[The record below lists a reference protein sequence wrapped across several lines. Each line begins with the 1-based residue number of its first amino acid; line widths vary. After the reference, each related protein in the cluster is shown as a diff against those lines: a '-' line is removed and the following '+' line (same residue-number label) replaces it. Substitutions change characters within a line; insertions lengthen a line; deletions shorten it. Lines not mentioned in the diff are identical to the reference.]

1 MPKYFVR
8 FDVVEGWKATFEAD
22 NLEHAKELLQQV
34 SEDEISI
41 GDLPNFDDRNSGIE
55 VEIYEDSLEEL
66 PSTYPLCPSCGGY
79 IPNNETPGAY
89 SGALSRKDNKTE
101 ICSACGTAEALADFT
116 RHAE

>member
-8 FDVVEGWKATFEAD
+8 FDVVESWKGTFDAD
-22 NLEHAKELLQQV
+22 NLDHAKQLIQQLAD
-34 SEDEISI
+34 DEISTI
-41 GDLPNFDDRNSGIE
+41 DLPNLEDRNSGISVE
-55 VEIYEDSLEEL
+55 VYEDSLEEL
-66 PSTYPLCPSCGGY
+66 PGYPVCPSCGGY

-101 ICSACGTAEALADFT
+101 ICSACGTAEALADFA

>member
-8 FDVVEGWKATFEAD
+8 FDVVESWKGTFDAD
-22 NLEHAKELLQQV
+22 NLAHAKELIKSV
-34 SEDEISI
+34 IAGDE
-41 GDLPNFDDRNSGIE
+41 NFDDLENADSRNSGIE
-55 VEIYEDSLEEL
+55 VEIYEDSLEQL
-66 PSTYPLCPSCGGY
+66 PDTYPLCPSCGGY

-101 ICSACGTAEALADFT
+101 ICSACGTAEALADFA